1 MVCWIDILMYKKGIR
16 LLKIRNNPFELVWK
30 GQLWLSF
37 GILPKQNITKGVI
50 PCGKV
55 LPYGP
60 LIRGCMAP
68 SVQCS
73 VLVAWKNLLLYVWCT
88 LNWNKLPSEY
98 WILNVIA
105 DCHQKSYL
113 CLFLEKGLKFKWYT
127 PVLLSG
133 N

>member
-1 MVCWIDILMYKKGIR
+1 MVCWIDILMYKKEIK
-16 LLKIRNNPFELVWK
+16 LLKIENNSVESVWK

-88 LNWNKLPSEY
+88 LNWNKLPSESESENGSKSIMMGIN
-98 WILNVIA
+98 ILSFSS
-105 DCHQKSYL
+105 HQ
-113 CLFLEKGLKFKWYT
+113 T
-127 PVLLSG
+127 H
-133 N
+133 